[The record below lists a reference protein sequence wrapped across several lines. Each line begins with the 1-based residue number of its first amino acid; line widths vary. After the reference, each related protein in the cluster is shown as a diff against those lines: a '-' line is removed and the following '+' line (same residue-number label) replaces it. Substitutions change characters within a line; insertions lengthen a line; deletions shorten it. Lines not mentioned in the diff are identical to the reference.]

1 MRDHRD
7 GLNPACGTKLTKLAS
22 RLPDMPCI
30 HIAARTFTRCSVH
43 LTICGAT
50 FNLVVFDRAG
60 GAVSMDYNIHKD
72 TFVCIICQL
81 GRDLEA
87 FDLGLDRKV
96 VPLDILGSW
105 NQFSGFRVKVGGL
118 LYPIPVLNRV

>member
-7 GLNPACGTKLTKLAS
+7 GLYPACGTKLTKLAS
-22 RLPDMPCI
+22 RLPDMACI

-60 GAVSMDYNIHKD
+60 GAVSMDYNIDKD
-72 TFVCIICQL
+72 TFACITRQL

-96 VPLDILGSW
+96 ASSAAGISSQSFGSR
-105 NQFSGFRVKVGGL
+105 SAACCT
-118 LYPIPVLNRV
+118 LYHY